1 MRRLATAVTAV
12 AITFSGLAVSPSY
25 AVSVPADGTY
35 LCSTGLPSAD
45 TPNFT
50 ITSGVVTA
58 GRACVGSVIIPEGV
72 ISIGRDPS
80 IGGAFQSSS
89 ITSISLPSSLLTIDT
104 AAFAGS
110 QLASISLP
118 SSLQTIGSQA
128 FSNVRLLTSIE
139 IPASVS
145 SIAEYA
151 FWNSEGLRALSFLRL
166 ASPSQRLL
174 ISPPTTS
181 GYVFGGWYSDSAFT
195 TPLLDPGASTPGTGD
210 LTFDTPTAIGQ
221 PSTVYA
227 KLNGI
232 TYNITY
238 DSNGGSAIAP
248 GATGAPGTFVF
259 GGQISAPTADTNR
272 AGYGLRGWSLTD
284 GGSLLTF
291 PYTPISAS
299 DLTLFAEWGSLHSV
313 SYNTSGGS
321 SLASGSFVFG
331 EQISAPTDPNRAG
344 YSFSGW
350 SLTDGGSVISFPYTP
365 TSASDLSLYATWSA
379 LPSPPSATATAS
391 VLVEISSVEVSPGSS
406 PGSTLIRVDLRNASV
421 IARDALIRGRLLDFD
436 GVLIREIEIKLD
448 PRTSE
453 VEFEVRGSVGDFN
466 VEASAVTGAGASPAI
481 QSPPAIVSKS
491 FFTLAG
497 STRVP
502 VLEGR
507 TLAEPIAFGPNSS
520 RLSASAKTALRKI
533 ASSVQGTTSRI
544 ALTGF
549 SARVDTNFAF
559 QKRLSIDRAF
569 RVARFLK
576 KRGVENWVFF
586 HGYGGLQPKGAYSE
600 MRKVELR
607 VLD

>member
-1 MRRLATAVTAV
+1 MRRLATVVTAV
-12 AITFSGLAVSPSY
+12 AVTVSGLAPSPAY

-58 GRACVGSVIIPEGV
+58 GNACVGSVIIPDGV
-72 ISIGRDPS
+72 TSIGRDPS

-89 ITSISLPSSLLTIDT
+89 ISSISLPSSLLTIDT
-104 AAFAGS
+104 AAFAWS
-110 QLASISLP
+110 QLTSISLP
-118 SSLQTIGSQA
+118 SSLQTIGNQA
-128 FSNVRLLTSIE
+128 FSNVLFLRFIE

-145 SIAEYA
+145 SIHEYA
-151 FWNSEGLRALSFLRL
+151 FWSSQGLSTISFLGL
-166 ASPSQRLL
+166 ASSSRLL
-174 ISPPTTS
+174 ISPPTIS
-181 GYVFGGWYSDSAFT
+181 GYTFGGWYSDPAFT
-195 TPLLDPGASTPGTGD
+195 TQLLDPGALTPGTGD

-227 KLNGI
+227 KLNGN

-238 DSNGGSAIAP
+238 NSNGGSVIAA

-284 GGSLLTF
+284 GGSLLSF
-291 PYTPISAS
+291 PYTPTSAS
-299 DLTLFAEWGSLHSV
+299 DLTLFAEWGPLHSV
-313 SYNTSGGS
+313 SYNANGGS
-321 SLASGSFVFG
+321 SVASGSFVFG
-331 EQISAPTDPNRAG
+331 GQISAPTDPNRAG

-350 SLTDGGSVISFPYTP
+350 SLTDAGAVISFPYTP

-379 LPSPPSATATAS
+379 LPSPPSAAATPS
-391 VLVEISSVEVSPGSS
+391 VSVEVSSVKVSPGSTS
-406 PGSTLIRVDLRNASV
+406 GSTLIRVDLKNASV
-421 IARDALIRGRLLDFD
+421 IARDALIKVRLLDFD
-436 GVLIREIEIKLD
+436 GALIREIEIKLD

-453 VEFEVRGSVGDFN
+453 VEFEVRGSLGDFN
-466 VEASAVTGAGASPAI
+466 VEASAVTGSGVSPAI
-481 QSPPAIVSKS
+481 QARPAIVSKS

-497 STRVP
+497 AARVP

-507 TLAEPIAFGPNSS
+507 PLAEPVAFGPNSS

-533 ASSVQGTTSRI
+533 ASSIKGTTSRI

-559 QKRLSIDRAF
+559 QKRLSNARAL

-586 HGYGGLQPKGAYSE
+586 YGYGGLQPRGGYSE